1 MSIPVILTDI
11 ATGIAA
17 RFFNTAFGMMLGTTT
32 YQKEKGL
39 WQSVSWTTSKTERA
53 LVSPDGDGSIE
64 ISDILITA
72 EKKAGGSIT
81 IRFADGVVGAF
92 VNTKDV
98 IKSTVAD
105 GVLNVATNFVG
116 KVQGWQSAILYY
128 TVVGNFTA
136 SILITFVKHNK
147 KNSMTYNE
155 ISKKSGW

>member
-1 MSIPVILTDI
+1 MISFALVDA
-11 ATGIAA
+11 ATKIVA
-17 RFFNTAFGMMLGTTT
+17 RFFNTAFGMMVCTTT
-32 YQKEKGL
+32 YQKHYGL
-39 WQSVSWTTSKTERA
+39 WQEVSWVAAVSETA
-53 LVSPDGDGSIE
+53 LVSSDGDGSIE

-98 IKSTVAD
+98 VNTTVAD
-105 GVLNVATNFVG
+105 GVVNVASNFGG
-116 KVQGWQSAILYY
+116 KVQGWQAATLYY
-128 TVVGNFTA
+128 TIVGTYKG

-155 ISKKSGW
+155 MSKSSGW

>member
-1 MSIPVILTDI
+1 MPKTLLVDAVTR
-11 ATGIAA
+11 IAA
-17 RFFNTAFGMMLGTTT
+17 KFFSTAFGMLLGITT
-32 YQKEKGL
+32 YQKEFGL
-39 WQSVSWTTSKTERA
+39 WQSVSWTATVTEKA

-81 IRFADGVVGAF
+81 IRFADGAVGAF

-98 IKSTVAD
+98 VKSTVAD
-105 GVLNVATNFVG
+105 GVLNVATSFTG
-116 KVQGWQSAILYY
+116 RVQGWQSATLYY
-128 TVVGNFTA
+128 TVVGTFTG

-155 ISKKSGW
+155 VSKKSGW

>member
-1 MSIPVILTDI
+1 MPKLILVDALTRK
-11 ATGIAA
+11 AA
-17 RFFNTAFGMMLGTTT
+17 VFFNTAFGMVLGITT
-32 YQKEKGL
+32 YQKQEGL
-39 WQSVSWTTSKTERA
+39 WQSVSWTAAVGEAA

-98 IKSTVAD
+98 VKSTVAD
-105 GVLNVATNFVG
+105 GILNVASNFGG

-128 TVVGNFTA
+128 TVVGNFTG

-147 KNSMTYNE
+147 KNSITYNE

>member
-1 MSIPVILTDI
+1 MSIPVWIIDI
-11 ATGIAA
+11 ATKKAA
-17 RFFNTAFGMMLGTTT
+17 VFFNTAFGMVLATST

-39 WQSVSWTTSKTERA
+39 WQSVSWTASVDETA

-64 ISDILITA
+64 ISDIVITA

-98 IKSTVAD
+98 VKSTVAD

-116 KVQGWQSAILYY
+116 KVQGWQSAMLYY
-128 TVVGNFTA
+128 TVVGGFTG

-155 ISKKSGW
+155 IAKESGW